1 MKPADAS
8 AYRQL
13 GFRRLAS
20 VVSTWPSI
28 RVQVGGSQSCCTSTA
43 PTNAACSQAIAAL
56 LFTGSALGGVWDGIS
71 PCVSDNEKT
80 ATSSVKVNFYSFNL
94 NNNNKFSGLS
104 ALQQPVQG
112 ADCPVRCD
120 DSNFADTMY
129 LSTLGGSV
137 CNLCPVCAC

>member
-1 MKPADAS
+1 M
-8 AYRQL
+8 
-13 GFRRLAS
+13 
-20 VVSTWPSI
+20 
-28 RVQVGGSQSCCTSTA
+28 QVGGSQSCCTSTA
-43 PTNAACSQAIAAL
+43 PTSAACSQAIAAL

-80 ATSSVKVNFYSFNL
+80 ATSSVKVNFYSFN
-94 NNNNKFSGLS
+94 NNKFSGLS

-137 CNLCPVCAC
+137 CMQWPGSSGYNSMNQVSACVC